1 MTPTQKTKSSAEF
14 EAGKKAFH
22 EALQNAQTQVTAA
35 DHEMK
40 KLRAEMKTQ
49 TADSRKKTMDQV
61 DEVTKQL
68 DSARKQE
75 QQIIEAHLKAVH
87 ADIEATTAEMKHT
100 GAAAK
105 TAAEAM
111 LKVMHDEYDSAK
123 RSLIAVMDAELAE
136 LKARLDDGK
145 HQAAEVKAA
154 VKSAVDAKIA
164 HARSK
169 HEAAQKQLGALKQAN
184 TAAFNEVHRG
194 VQSAISEVKTALEH
208 ARAEISKA
216 S

>member
-1 MTPTQKTKSSAEF
+1 
-14 EAGKKAFH
+14 
-22 EALQNAQTQVTAA
+22 
-35 DHEMK
+35 
-40 KLRAEMKTQ
+40 
-49 TADSRKKTMDQV
+49 
-61 DEVTKQL
+61 
-68 DSARKQE
+68 
-75 QQIIEAHLKAVH
+75 
-87 ADIEATTAEMKHT
+87 MKHA

-111 LKVMHDEYDSAK
+111 LKVMRSEYESAK
-123 RSLIAVMDAELAE
+123 HSLIAVMDAELAE

-145 HQAAEVKAA
+145 HQAAEVKAT

-164 HARSK
+164 QARSK
-169 HEAAQKQLGALKQAN
+169 HEAAPKELETLKRAN

-216 S
+216 